1 MRKIIFYILTISF
14 LAGFATTLSF
24 AGKEKYGED
33 ISNRKITELKQ
44 IFADPKAFE
53 GKLVTIEGTI
63 ASECG
68 SGCWFFVKVGSG
80 NLSIYVD
87 IRPAGFAIP
96 QYAGKKVLVEGTV
109 SIDATG
115 PKIKGRGVEIK

>member
-1 MRKIIFYILTISF
+1 MKKILFFISILTI
-14 LAGFATTLSF
+14 FASIATPLSF

-33 ISNRKITELKQ
+33 ISNRKPTELKQ
-44 IFADPKAFE
+44 IFTDPKAYE

-68 SGCWFFVKVGSG
+68 SGCWFYVKVGSG

-96 QYAGKKVLVEGTV
+96 QYVGRKVLVEGTV
-109 SIDATG
+109 FIDATG

>member
-1 MRKIIFYILTISF
+1 MKKIFFIILGIS
-14 LAGFATTLSF
+14 LLTSIAAPRGF

-33 ISNRKITELKQ
+33 ISNRKLTELKQ
-44 IFADPKAFE
+44 IFADPKAYE

-68 SGCWFFVKVGSG
+68 SGCWFYVKVGSG

-96 QYAGKKVLVEGTV
+96 QYVGRKVLVEGTV
-109 SIDATG
+109 FIDATG

>member
-1 MRKIIFYILTISF
+1 MKKILFFIFS
-14 LAGFATTLSF
+14 LAVLASIAVPLSF

-44 IFADPKAFE
+44 IFADPKAYE

-96 QYAGKKVLVEGTV
+96 QYVGKKVLVEGKV
-109 SIDATG
+109 FIDATG

>member
-1 MRKIIFYILTISF
+1 MKKTIYFILSLIILSGIPASS
-14 LAGFATTLSF
+14 SF
-24 AGKEKYGED
+24 AKEKYGED
-33 ISNRKITELKQ
+33 ISNRKLTELKA
-44 IFADPKAFE
+44 ILGDPKAFD

-68 SGCWFFVKVGSG
+68 SGCWFIVKIAQG

-96 QYAGKKVLVEGTV
+96 QYVGKKVLVEGTV
-109 SIDATG
+109 YIDATG